1 MTSETT
7 AVGKRAGKPWGVPL
21 WLSIVLVFL
30 GGFAIGG
37 ILMTYSAA
45 FGWDDTWQY
54 FYSKYILSLFHLYP
68 GPLPETLKLYG
79 PLTELFLGIATEYIF
94 FPLRDPHWVRHALVF
109 ALFPTTLFLHFVLL
123 RKGGIA
129 QATALLA
136 TCCVF
141 GIIRFGGHALVNV
154 KDFPAASAYLIITLI
169 QWQLFRFCFDRQKM
183 ASTLWPPALVLL
195 GTVSVVPYLMR
206 TPLLLHF
213 AITSATCVH
222 VSLLRRDMEKK
233 RKLLL
238 ATIPIISG
246 LIAISILLPSV
257 WSEGF
262 LGSMGHTLSFYSH
275 HPRGLPTRVLGMEFA
290 SDATPRWYALAWIV
304 VIAHPAVIAL
314 AVLGILLPLLHR
326 KTAGSLLT
334 IPSSVGTWHISLH
347 QWMWIVRLLS
357 FLAVAAIAPNLYN
370 EERHILF
377 LYPLLFS
384 AAALGL
390 DSLKKTTKYWLSGL
404 IVFASILS
412 YMAWGKY
419 SFIYI
424 NPLLKMTNE
433 KHFTGDYWDVC
444 LPKAIIVLNEN
455 RSPKTIVIPEGI
467 PPSMYIQITRMQR
480 SVFFRGRAFD
490 RSRII
495 HQRPERGPY
504 VIFYNDSAGESMLK
518 AMETGEESLVWGEKN
533 PLGEYMCLVAWHQ

>member
-1 MTSETT
+1 
-7 AVGKRAGKPWGVPL
+7 
-21 WLSIVLVFL
+21 VFL

-54 FYSKYILSLFHLYP
+54 FYSRYVLSLFHLYP
-68 GPLPETLKLYG
+68 GPQPETLKLYG

-94 FPLRDPHWVRHALVF
+94 FPLRDPYWVRHALVF

-123 RKGGIA
+123 RKNGISL
-129 QATALLA
+129 ATALLA

-141 GIIRFGGHALVNV
+141 GVIRFGGHALVNV

-169 QWQLFRFCFDRQKM
+169 QWQLFRFCFDRQEII
-183 ASTLWPPALVLL
+183 STRWLSSLVLL
-195 GTVSVVPYLMR
+195 GVVSVVPYLMR

-213 AITSATCVH
+213 VMTSAACIL
-222 VSLLRRDMEKK
+222 VSLLRRDMGK
-233 RKLLL
+233 RKRLLL
-238 ATIPIISG
+238 AIIPIISG
-246 LIAISILLPSV
+246 ILTISLLLPSV

-262 LGSMGHTLSFYSH
+262 FGSMEKTLSFYSH
-275 HPRGLPTRVLGMEFA
+275 HPRELTTRVFGMQFTPEA
-290 SDATPRWYALAWIV
+290 IPRWYALAWII
-304 VIAHPAVIAL
+304 VIAHPAVTAL
-314 AVLGILLPLLHR
+314 ALLGIILPFIHHR
-326 KTAGSLLT
+326 KEGSLLA
-334 IPSSVGTWHISLH
+334 IPTSAGTWHISLH
-347 QWMWIVRLLS
+347 LWMWIVTLLS
-357 FLAVAAIAPNLYN
+357 FLAVIVISPNLYN

-412 YMAWGKY
+412 YVAWGKY

-424 NPLLKMTNE
+424 NPLLHMTSE

-455 RSPKTIVIPEGI
+455 RSPETIVIPEGI
-467 PPSMYIQITRMQR
+467 PPSIYIQITRMQR

-495 HQRPERGPY
+495 HKRPERGHY
-504 VIFYNDSAGESMLK
+504 VILYNDSAGESMLK
-518 AMETGEESLVWGEKN
+518 AMETGKESLVWGEKN
-533 PLGEYMCLVAWHQ
+533 PLGEYMCLVARHQ